1 LFYFKKWNRN
11 IKYNQK
17 IVNFAY
23 LYGMNTSKITLRNA
37 YLQIHLCVFLWGF
50 TAILGKLILLSGVVL
65 VWWRILITILAFAML
80 PQVRESIVTLSKK
93 TTWKLLGIG
102 CIIMVHW
109 VGFFASIKASNASVA
124 VSCLSTTP
132 FLTALLEPLLTQ
144 QKVNWREILL
154 GAAIIPGMYLVFG
167 FVPTSFYLGI
177 GLGLGSAMAAA
188 IFSTLNKIVVDN
200 DEVSPYAVSF
210 VELSG
215 GFLGLS
221 LLLPFYLWY
230 SDAIFIPVTSDWF
243 WLIILALLCTM
254 FTFIVSL
261 NSLKHLSAFTSNL
274 VISLEPVYGIIMA
287 WLFFSENKDLHHNFY
302 YGMVWVLLVVFV
314 HPFLKKR

>member
-1 LFYFKKWNRN
+1 LVIFIKKD
-11 IKYNQK
+11 
-17 IVNFAY
+17 Y
-23 LYGMNTSKITLRNA
+23 LCGMDTTKNTLRDA

-50 TAILGKLILLSGVVL
+50 TAILGKLILLSSVVL
-65 VWWRILITILAFAML
+65 VWWRILITVLAFAIL
-80 PQVRESIVTLSKK
+80 FLYNQKLRESLVTLSTK
-93 TTWKLLGIG
+93 TLWKLLGIG

-132 FLTALLEPLLTQ
+132 FLTALFEPFLTK
-144 QKVNWREILL
+144 QKINWREILL

-177 GLGLGSAMAAA
+177 GLGLGSALAAA

-200 DEVSPYAVSF
+200 DAVNPYAVSF
-210 VELSG
+210 IELSG

-221 LLLPFYLWY
+221 VLLLFYLFY
-230 SDAIFIPVTSDWF
+230 SDAAFIPVTTDWF
-243 WLIILALLCTM
+243 WLLILALLCTM

-287 WLFFSENKDLHHNFY
+287 WLFFSENKELHHNFY
-302 YGMVWVLLVVFV
+302 YGMVWVLLVVFL
-314 HPFLKKR
+314 HPFLKKK